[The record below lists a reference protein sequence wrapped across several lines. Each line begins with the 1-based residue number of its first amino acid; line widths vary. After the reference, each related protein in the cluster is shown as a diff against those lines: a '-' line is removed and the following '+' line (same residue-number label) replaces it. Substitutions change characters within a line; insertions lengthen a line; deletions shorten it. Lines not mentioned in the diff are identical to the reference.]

1 MKCAGD
7 PRATEQPQL
16 TVMHT
21 LWAREH
27 NRVAKALY
35 NLNPTWSNESLFQ
48 EARRIVIAELQHIT
62 YNEFIPNLI
71 GNIPST
77 RKLLYSNNSIIFLY
91 E

>member
-1 MKCAGD
+1 
-7 PRATEQPQL
+7 
-16 TVMHT
+16 MHT
-21 LWAREH
+21 FWAREH

-35 NLNPTWSNESLFQ
+35 TLNPTWSNESIFQ

-71 GNIPST
+71 GNISSTKNYYCIAIIPS
-77 RKLLYSNNSIIFLY
+77 YSY